1 LVFYS
6 DGCGR
11 RKEMAIFGRKHDE
24 FPQVYEEIEKL
35 RSRVIRVES
44 NLRALR
50 TQRMRRQ
57 EHRVGVF
64 VDVQNMFYAA
74 KKQFEARLDYVKLL
88 QHVLKGRRLV
98 TAIAYVVENPEIDQ
112 SSFFSLLSHHSFT
125 IRKKALIQRADGSQK
140 GDCDME
146 IAMDILNLAESLD
159 VVALIS
165 GDGDFVSL
173 LHTVKT
179 RGPTIEVHAFPQN
192 TALDLKEVADEFF
205 PIGESLLF
213 RQ

>member
-1 LVFYS
+1 
-6 DGCGR
+6 
-11 RKEMAIFGRKHDE
+11 MAIFKRKHDE
-24 FPQVYEEIEKL
+24 LPQMQEEIERL
-35 RSRVIRVES
+35 RKRVIRVES
-44 NLRALR
+44 NLRSIK
-50 TQRMRRQ
+50 TQRTRRQ
-57 EHRVGVF
+57 DQRVGVF

-88 QHVLKGRRLV
+88 EHVLKGRRLV

-112 SSFFSLLSHHSFT
+112 SSFFSLLSHHSFR

-146 IAMDILNLAESLD
+146 IALDILSLAESLD
-159 VVALIS
+159 IVALIS

-173 LHTVKT
+173 LHTVKA
-179 RGPTIEVHAFPQN
+179 RGPRIEVHAFPQN
-192 TALDLKEVADEFF
+192 TALDLKEAADEYF

-213 RQ
+213 RQS